1 MKYYLLMFLLMTVTL
16 CGDQFS
22 IIPKKDFEVFRKI
35 VENNKC
41 EILNVQIMDY
51 DVEGSLLVTWK

>member
-1 MKYYLLMFLLMTVTL
+1 MTVTL